1 MSEIKKLTPEGL
13 KKLKDELKELKEVK
27 RKQITERIQEAK
39 EHGDLSENAEYHE
52 AREEQSFIEGRI
64 LELENIIKNSLVMN
78 DNVINSEPVVKIGSV
93 VKAECEGSLNE
104 YKIVGSTEAD
114 PKNNLIS
121 CDSPLGQAFLGKKI
135 KDHIKV
141 SVPRGDLEFIIK
153 EIN

>member
-1 MSEIKKLTPEGL
+1 MTEIKKLTQEGF

-64 LELENIIKNSLVMN
+64 LELENLLRSSIIIDNNNSQ
-78 DNVINSEPVVKIGSV
+78 DHIIKIGSKIIV
-93 VKAECEGSLNE
+93 EKSGKMIE
-104 YKIVGSTEAD
+104 YAIVGSTEAD

-121 CDSPLGQAFLGKKI
+121 CDSPLGQAFLGKRRGDI
-135 KDHIKV
+135 IKV
-141 SVPRGDLEFIIK
+141 KIPKGETEFKINDIK
-153 EIN
+153 